1 MAAKKEVLEPSQ
13 PTGYTIRYS
22 PQARCSMSDVMIQGN
37 WDDLV
42 ARQDLHGRRVR
53 IIVLDQERPDNPWL
67 KSLHA
72 WADSH
77 MPLGQGNV
85 VDDSRESIYSGTI
98 DDPR

>member
-1 MAAKKEVLEPSQ
+1 
-13 PTGYTIRYS
+13 
-22 PQARCSMSDVMIQGN
+22 MSDVMIQGN

-53 IIVLDQERPDNPWL
+53 IIVLDQQRPDNPWL

-85 VDDSRESIYSGTI
+85 VDDSRESIYSGTM